1 MLNLIDGRGEVGISK
16 NLLISVMN
24 EKKRH
29 KCLIVMF
36 NLKVRKETRSEAN
49 NNKVI
54 IKRVSKISIN

>member
-1 MLNLIDGRGEVGISK
+1 M
-16 NLLISVMN
+16 
-24 EKKRH
+24 KKKD

-49 NNKVI
+49 KNKVI